1 MAQYGAFFSLETM
14 GDTSPTVIEHY
25 NQTQGNAH
33 KGDEACTKVPTGGV
47 SQSRLSHGLTL
58 FVRVARVQGQIERLH
73 PVSDADLLQHAADLT
88 GLMEQAYAT
97 YEASGD
103 LGAYEHSRKYLKQ
116 RDAARRL
123 LSREWQQ
130 RRDEQILAGCSA
142 AYFVD
147 MGDKDRAQIAANE
160 GKAEA

>member
-1 MAQYGAFFSLETM
+1 MSRAFFNLETM
-14 GDTSPTVIEHY
+14 GDDSPTLI
-25 NQTQGNAH
+25 AH
-33 KGDEACTKVPTGGV
+33 HKTKQAITHIDDSVCGKAPT
-47 SQSRLSHGLTL
+47 SRDLT
-58 FVRVARVQGQIERLH
+58 FFSRVARVQGQIERLQTV
-73 PVSDADLLQHAADLT
+73 PDADLLQHAADLT

-147 MGDKDRAQIAANE
+147 MGDKDRAQIVANE
-160 GKAEA
+160 GKAA